1 MTDGGQSGPP
11 PTEESALNFDVR
23 SRTAWR
29 SFASAICMG
38 LALSAAPASQAAD
51 APLYGPVA
59 AGAVQG
65 GALTF
70 GSLVEPPG
78 LDPYHQA
85 ADARIRFTVLM
96 YQGLFYEGADGRALP
111 LLAESYQ
118 VSNNGLTYTFK
129 LRPGVKFHTGATMT
143 AKDVAYSYNYLRDS
157 KNGSPGA
164 GDLSPVTAVDAI
176 DDSTVRM
183 TLARVSAALPMALGN
198 KYGGVVPA
206 GYFDKPEAG
215 QAMNG
220 ASVGTGPFK
229 LAEFKPNSH
238 LALVRNPDYWE
249 KGAPYLDRINV
260 LFVPNSSSLIVG
272 LRNKRIDMA
281 SLNRPND
288 IVQVEKTAGLKVER
302 WPSLAK
308 TMIDLGSETKPLDD
322 LRVRQAIAL
331 AVDRE
336 EIMKAAIGPYGRV
349 IHTMVG
355 AMQQQWGA
363 DPATLP
369 NQKVDLA
376 QARKLMAEAGFGKGL
391 DLTLTTINKY
401 DWMDPAA
408 VTLKQQLARIGV
420 NLTIQKQDLGVWINN
435 FRGHRMGFTFND
447 DATQPDPDLMFYRHY
462 HKQPEGADFRNWNDD
477 TASAFLDQGR
487 TELDLAK
494 RKVAYV
500 RFQNR
505 LAESVPTIFLFSPDH
520 VTVRSEAVRNFQ
532 QHPTGWYYGLVRT
545 WLKK

>member
-1 MTDGGQSGPP
+1 M
-11 PTEESALNFDVR
+11 NFDLR

-29 SFASAICMG
+29 SIAGAMCMG
-38 LALSAAPASQAAD
+38 LALAAAPASHAAD

-59 AGAVQG
+59 ADATRG
-65 GALTF
+65 GTLTF

-96 YQGLFYEGADGRALP
+96 YQGLFYEGGDGRALP
-111 LLAESYQ
+111 LLAQSYQ
-118 VSNNGLTYTFK
+118 VSSDGLTYTFK
-129 LRPGVKFHTGATMT
+129 LRTGVKFHTGATMT
-143 AKDVAYSYNYLRDS
+143 ARDVAYSYNYLRDPKS
-157 KNGSPGA
+157 GSPGA
-164 GDLSPVTAVDAI
+164 GDLSPISAVEAVDEG
-176 DDSTVRM
+176 TVRM
-183 TLARVSAALPMALGN
+183 TLSRVSAALPMALGN

-206 GYFDKPEAG
+206 GYFDKPEAR
-215 QAMNG
+215 QALNG

-249 KGAPYLDRINV
+249 KGVPYLDRVNV

-272 LRNKRIDMA
+272 LQNKRIDMA
-281 SLNRPND
+281 ALNRPND

-322 LRVRQAIAL
+322 ERVRQAIAL
-331 AVDRE
+331 AVDRQ

-355 AMQQQWGA
+355 AMQPQWGA

-369 NQKVDLA
+369 HQKVDIA
-376 QARKLMAEAGFGKGL
+376 KARKLMAEAGHAKGF
-391 DLTLTTINKY
+391 DLTLNTINKY

-408 VTLKQQLARIGV
+408 VTLKQQLARIGI
-420 NLTIQKQDLGVWINN
+420 NLSIQKHDLGVWINN
-435 FRGHRMGFTFND
+435 FRARRMGFTFND
-447 DATQPDPDLMFYRHY
+447 DATQPDPDLMLYRHY

-477 TASAFLDQGR
+477 AASAFLDQGR
-487 TELDLAK
+487 SELDPAK
-494 RKVAYV
+494 RKIAYV

-520 VTVRSEAVRNFQ
+520 VTVRSDAVRNFQ
-532 QHPTGWYYGLVRT
+532 QHPTGWYYGLART
-545 WLKK
+545 YLKK